1 MDPELDAIEQLL
13 AWAGKTELVQRA
25 PLATVLAT
33 IKAHWERY
41 SDKQRRL
48 ITHRS
53 ARRCSGT
60 IPGAWS
66 RAQGQ
71 ALAIDV
77 PVRRRKIST
86 LYERANHAETQALV
100 DEALDR
106 WEEQQAARDEDAHP
120 QTETAPV
127 VQVALDN
134 QARFLNWVAK
144 GAQPAAEAAVKDGT
158 ALSVPIGKPSAK
170 PWLGRPTYITVLSY
184 AMQNG
189 ARTPKEAHN
198 RAYAADTL
206 RLADRIVDYDATQGF
221 LVMLNKEKQQQR
233 PGVAGRCAGGV
244 PAPAGGGQGAHEAA
258 ERRHQAQ

>member
-1 MDPELDAIEQLL
+1 M
-13 AWAGKTELVQRA
+13 
-25 PLATVLAT
+25 
-33 IKAHWERY
+33 
-41 SDKQRRL
+41 
-48 ITHRS
+48 
-53 ARRCSGT
+53 
-60 IPGAWS
+60 
-66 RAQGQ
+66 
-71 ALAIDV
+71 
-77 PVRRRKIST
+77 RRRKIST

-100 DEALDR
+100 DEAVDR

-144 GAQPAAEAAVKDGT
+144 GAQPAAETVAAKDGT
-158 ALSVPIGKPSAK
+158 ALSVPTGKTSAK

-221 LVMLNKEKQQQR
+221 LVMLNKEKQQR
-233 PGVAGRCAGGV
+233 GLVSLADARVVYPHLPAAAKARMKALSAG
-244 PAPAGGGQGAHEAA
+244 
-258 ERRHQAQ
+258 QAR